1 MSQAT
6 RVKIGASRLSGMSS
20 ARRPMWWRS
29 LVAADVLIVAAF
41 AVVATVEPYH
51 VLGSEGVEIQGFQG
65 LLPTIVALALRAVVV
80 AGERYLLPVPH
91 GPMMVACAR
100 LASLTGFFY
109 IGRWLYERRYS
120 RWDDFLLGGVLGYAL
135 VGVAALGLV
144 AFGYSLTR
152 LASAAP
158 RTPRPPADAGPPPGD
173 VPAAPDTAAAPS
185 ASPRRGLARDSPPP
199 PSSLTTYPSLPH
211 HLSPILIP
219 THRHHP
225 RVPSTPLSQPPTPLL
240 SQSHSPSPAPF
251 RLPHYIDSTTDDVS
265 EALRELGGASVVLA
279 TAGNAQAMADTVGG
293 LGLRGELVAV
303 GVTAEPLPISPVQ
316 LISPALSVTGH
327 PSGTARDIEETMHFA
342 VLSGVRARIE
352 QRRPLARPQRPT
364 TRWSKGGHATA
375 WS

>member
-1 MSQAT
+1 MRLQMVLAGYVDASDRAWAAAAPRMSQAT

-20 ARRPMWWRS
+20 ARRPLWWRS

-65 LLPTIVALALRAVVV
+65 LLPTIVVLALRAVVV

-100 LASLTGFFY
+100 LASLAGFFY
-109 IGRWLYERRYS
+109 IGRWLYERTYS

-135 VGVAALGLV
+135 VGVAALGLI

-185 ASPRRGLARDSPPP
+185 ASPRRGLARDSIIGLVGVFLGVAGLIMGVTSIIKIGVAVVVPAAIT
-199 PSSLTTYPSLPH
+199 SVVA
-211 HLSPILIP
+211 ILI
-219 THRHHP
+219 
-225 RVPSTPLSQPPTPLL
+225 
-240 SQSHSPSPAPF
+240 
-251 RLPHYIDSTTDDVS
+251 
-265 EALRELGGASVVLA
+265 
-279 TAGNAQAMADTVGG
+279 
-293 LGLRGELVAV
+293 
-303 GVTAEPLPISPVQ
+303 
-316 LISPALSVTGH
+316 
-327 PSGTARDIEETMHFA
+327 RDR
-342 VLSGVRARIE
+342 S
-352 QRRPLARPQRPT
+352 
-364 TRWSKGGHATA
+364 S
-375 WS
+375 